1 MLTLPFLCC
10 VSFFLLFIIVH
21 RYLPSLPTRR
31 SSDLDRHDPPRALEA
46 LNCGK
51 PHAVT
56 EDDVASTIDAF
67 RFMAGGRFF
76 RVRRWA
82 ESTHRGSFISLP
94 APLGSPAPP
103 SSAKLL
109 LPSSLPTA
117 SQSSVDRT
125 SGRRASGRRASGRRA
140 SGRRASGR
148 RASGRRASGRRASAE
163 RAGRGGAAVPPW
175 LVG

>member
-1 MLTLPFLCC
+1 
-10 VSFFLLFIIVH
+10 
-21 RYLPSLPTRR
+21 
-31 SSDLDRHDPPRALEA
+31 PPRALEA

-94 APLGSPAPP
+94 APLPHRALRSCCYRALYPQLRRARWTGPRGAGPPGDGPPGAGPRRTGPGDGAPP
-103 SSAKLL
+103 WSHG
-109 LPSSLPTA
+109 
-117 SQSSVDRT
+117 SSVGRWWCSARDRH
-125 SGRRASGRRASGRRA
+125 RL
-140 SGRRASGR
+140 
-148 RASGRRASGRRASAE
+148 
-163 RAGRGGAAVPPW
+163 AGARGLLGGGDHADGAQAHLPGGFHG
-175 LVG
+175 L